1 MRSIDTVLEE
11 VISLYKPDTLRYT
24 IDQIVPNNMW
34 VVDVRNQ
41 SAPGSLLQIEVIDH
55 DGIPKCL
62 VLQKVNVGRKSM
74 FKFMNRLVN
83 HLDDNT
89 YHDAYRTT

>member
-11 VISLYKPDTLRYT
+11 VVSLYKADTLDYK
-24 IDQIVPNNMW
+24 INQIVPNSVW
-34 VVDVRNQ
+34 VVDIHNQ
-41 SAPGSLLQIEVIDH
+41 NAPGSLLQIEVIDH

-83 HLDDNT
+83 HLDDET
-89 YHDAYRTT
+89 CHDVC